1 MRPHRGDLQAAPARR
16 RVAPP
21 VSIGNIAV
29 RIAEPGTPNAR
40 TRAARLGG
48 VSLGALA
55 LLVAG
60 NAYAVDGTWT
70 APAPGPA
77 EWTTGTNWSSNPEV
91 PDTTAT
97 FTNNAAATSVT
108 ISNTTS
114 IGTIQFTSG
123 APAYSFAVN

>member
-60 NAYAVDGTWT
+60 NAYAVDGIWQG
-70 APAPGPA
+70 PGA
-77 EWTTGTNWSSNPEV
+77 EWTTGTNWSSSPIV
-91 PDTTAT
+91 PDGTAT
-97 FTNNAAATSVT
+97 FSNAGPTSVT

-114 IGTIQFTSG
+114 VSYTHLTL
-123 APAYSFAVN
+123 PTNREV